1 MSYKIFK
8 GHNLYQLLIYLLI
21 TEEEERYFFLSKKS
35 LPNKVKEKIELTN
48 KYIYLLENEEKKISF
63 LDKTI
68 FLLKKYLYYKIVFYE
83 KYKFLFGS
91 EILGDSNDNIFFIK
105 NFKISIIE
113 DGIGTYDY
121 INSRKDLNLG
131 ENDKKKEKIK
141 KKMKFFIKN
150 FVNLIFFQSL
160 EINNY
165 WDKKIFRFYLTGIEK
180 IPDILYAKINIV
192 VMKKIWKN
200 KTFAQK
206 KEILKIFDFDDDII
220 QKIKNKKNILFTQPL
235 SEEGAITEEEKVLL
249 YSEIISKYEK
259 EEIIIKKHPREKT
272 NYKKIFKEILIIEDN
287 FPAEFFFLLDI
298 KFKKIITI
306 FSTVA
311 ATLGKNIENIEIDFY
326 GTEINEKLLKNYG
339 SYEKFMK
346 RNKYL

>member
-21 TEEEERYFFLSKKS
+21 TKEEERYFFLSKKN

-68 FLLKKYLYYKIVFYE
+68 FLLKKYLYYKIVFYK

-91 EILGDSNDNIFFIK
+91 EILGNSDDNIFFMK
-105 NFKISIIE
+105 NFRISIIE
-113 DGIGTYDY
+113 DGGNTYNY
-121 INSRKDLNLG
+121 INSGKNLDEKRK
-131 ENDKKKEKIK
+131 KI
-141 KKMKFFIKN
+141 KFFIKN
-150 FVNLIFFQSL
+150 FINLFFFQNL
-160 EINNY
+160 EISNY
-165 WDKKIFRFYLTGIEK
+165 HDKKIFKFYLTGIGK
-180 IPDILYAKINIV
+180 IPDILYAKTNIV
-192 VMKKIWKN
+192 VMKKLWEN

-206 KEILKIFDFDDDII
+206 KEILKFFGFNSNII
-220 QKIKNKKNILFTQPL
+220 QEMKNKKNILFTQPL
-235 SEEGAITEEEKVLL
+235 SEDGAITEEEKVLL

-306 FSTVA
+306 FSTIA

-326 GTEINEKLLKNYG
+326 GTEINEKLLKKFG
-339 SYEKFMK
+339 SCEKFMK

>member
-35 LPNKVKEKIELTN
+35 LPNKVKEKIELTD

-68 FLLKKYLYYKIVFYE
+68 FLLKKYLYYKIIFYK

-121 INSRKDLNLG
+121 INSRKDLNFE

-141 KKMKFFIKN
+141 KKIKFFIKN
-150 FVNLIFFQSL
+150 FVNLIFFQNF

-165 WDKKIFRFYLTGIEK
+165 HDKKISKFYLTGIKK
-180 IPDILYAKINIV
+180 IPDILYQKTNIIELKKLWNEKTEEEKEKILRIFNFNKNIL
-192 VMKKIWKN
+192 KKIR
-200 KTFAQK
+200 
-206 KEILKIFDFDDDII
+206 
-220 QKIKNKKNILFTQPL
+220 NKKFILFTQPL
-235 SEEGAITEEEKVLL
+235 EAREISEDKKIKIYAN
-249 YSEIISKYEK
+249 IISNYDKRFL
-259 EEIIIKKHPREKT
+259 ILKKHPREKT
-272 NYKKIFKEILIIEDN
+272 DYKKYFKDVTIIEEE
-287 FPAEFFFLLDI
+287 FPAELFYLLNVEFD
-298 KFKKIITI
+298 KVITL
-306 FSTVA
+306 FSTAVFGGA
-311 ATLGKNIENIEIDFY
+311 SKTKIDFY
-326 GTEINEKLLKNYG
+326 GIKLDSKLLKTL
-339 SYEKFMK
+339 K
-346 RNKYL
+346 